1 MKYDDYKEHQ
11 PTNEVEDILENSEA
25 FTEMVNELIS
35 NKMMEQYFDKILPL
49 EKEIVRLGGSIPKKN
64 KSEIDISQK
73 FLQYTPNDPFYE
85 QDKYPYYWKTPGSEY
100 YMFFSLLLS
109 ACMER
114 SWIVIENPCSLN
126 DVTSYWLKM
135 FRCVDDLDFVFNVS
149 KEEFVRPFKW
159 QGKIGLCIYLNDKLR
174 ADKFV
179 LSSKNNHIIKNHFL
193 PESDIA
199 NSRNQFKN
207 NKTGKPT
214 GYKEVDNMI
223 SEILN
228 TLD

>member
-1 MKYDDYKEHQ
+1 MNDDYKEHQ
-11 PTNEVEDILENSEA
+11 RTNEVEDILKNSEV
-25 FTEMVNELIS
+25 FSEKVDELID
-35 NKMMEQYFDKILPL
+35 NKMEEQYFDKILPL

-64 KSEIDISQK
+64 KSEIDIRLK
-73 FLQYTPNDPFYE
+73 FLQYTPKDPFFE
-85 QDKYPYYWKTPGSEY
+85 QNRNPHYWETPESEY
-100 YMFFSLLLS
+100 YTFFKALLS

-114 SWIVIENPCSLN
+114 SWMVIAHPCNLD

-135 FRCVDDLDFVFNVS
+135 FRCVDDLDMVFNAS

-159 QGKIGLCIYLNDKLR
+159 QGKVNLCIYLNDKLR
-174 ADKFV
+174 EDKFV
-179 LSSKNNHIIKNHFL
+179 KSTKNNHIISNHFL

-199 NSRNQFKN
+199 NSRNQSKN
-207 NKTGKPT
+207 NKTGKPID
-214 GYKEVDNMI
+214 YEEVDKMI